1 MLYAI
6 PNAQTY
12 TYLLM
17 TCVPANEGAGKRWQ
31 ELHNE
36 ASYAKN
42 VEIHWKLFVNI
53 NIKYPGSP

>member
-1 MLYAI
+1 
-6 PNAQTY
+6 
-12 TYLLM
+12 M
-17 TCVPANEGAGKRWQ
+17 TCVPANDGAGKRWQ

-53 NIKYPGSP
+53 KIKYPGSP